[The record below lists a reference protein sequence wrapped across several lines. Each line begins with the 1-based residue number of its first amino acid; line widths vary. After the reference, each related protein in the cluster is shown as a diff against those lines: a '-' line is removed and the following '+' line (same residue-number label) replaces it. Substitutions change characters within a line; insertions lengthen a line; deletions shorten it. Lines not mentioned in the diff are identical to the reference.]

1 MIEVNEGKVRVKG
14 PIDIVEMEIL
24 FLLTSIYDKE
34 PESLKTI
41 LQTFMEYMEGKLEL
55 HHMEV
60 QDDSF

>member
-14 PIDIVEMEIL
+14 PVDIVEMETV

-41 LQTFMEYMEGKLEL
+41 LQNLMEYMEGKLEL
-55 HHMEV
+55 HRMEV